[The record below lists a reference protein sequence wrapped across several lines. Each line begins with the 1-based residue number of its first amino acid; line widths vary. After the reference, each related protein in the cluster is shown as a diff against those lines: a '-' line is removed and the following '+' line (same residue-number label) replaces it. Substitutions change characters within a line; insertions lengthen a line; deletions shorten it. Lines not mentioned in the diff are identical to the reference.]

1 MAIKTTSMTLRVSPG
16 FKQMLDQAAKREQR
30 SRTNFLEKLVGDY
43 CRSVGVEFE
52 NEGPGPRPGRI
63 PRKKGA

>member
-1 MAIKTTSMTLRVSPG
+1 MTLRVSPG

-43 CRSVGVEFE
+43 CRSVGVESE
-52 NEGPGPRPGRI
+52 KERPDPEPGRKS
-63 PRKKGA
+63 RKKGT